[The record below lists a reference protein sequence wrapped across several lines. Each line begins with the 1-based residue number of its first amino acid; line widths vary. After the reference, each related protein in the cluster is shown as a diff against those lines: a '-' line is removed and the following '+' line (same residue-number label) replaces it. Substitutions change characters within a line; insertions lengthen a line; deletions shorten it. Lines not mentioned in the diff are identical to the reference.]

1 MRRIDRVTRL
11 LFILLLAVPL
21 FLSCKKRGNGAG
33 NESSTPSSIAEV
45 QTEENTYYGI
55 VKRVCDGDTYDL
67 LIDGAGR
74 EAQRVR
80 MAAIDAPEKGQDYS
94 RRARQFLDSLIGRKR
109 VKLVLTQKDS
119 FGRLLGLTYLEDGTE
134 VSHEMVKA
142 GYAWHYTHYDKEIEF
157 DRLEEEARSAKKG
170 LWADPHPV
178 EPWIEKKLRKRGY
191 SSSEIKQ
198 MKIQGLIDD
207 IEAANKIESKKAG
220 Q

>member
-1 MRRIDRVTRL
+1 MRRIDRVMRL
-11 LFILLLAVPL
+11 SFILLLAVPL
-21 FLSCKKRGNGAG
+21 FFSCKKRGSGVG
-33 NESSTPSSIAEV
+33 NESISSSLVEKH
-45 QTEENTYYGI
+45 TYMGI

-67 LIDGAGR
+67 LIDGTDR
-74 EAQRVR
+74 ETQRVR

-94 RRARQFLDSLIGRKR
+94 RKARHYLDSLIGRKR

-134 VSHEMVKA
+134 ASHEMVKA
-142 GYAWHYTHYDKEIEF
+142 GYAWHYTHYDKDIEF
-157 DRLEEEARSAKKG
+157 DRLEEAARNAKVG

-178 EPWIEKKLRKRGY
+178 EPWIEKKLRKKGY

-198 MKIQGLIDD
+198 MKIQGMIDD
-207 IEAANKIESKKAG
+207 IEAAKKIEPKKAG